1 MGLFSRDEKVYVS
14 SVIYPL
20 GDDPTKIPD
29 LVKAAVIKAG
39 FEGSSRSRAID
50 RAIFDGHGIKLTQGY
65 NYAKKHYYA
74 GLPTG
79 FPKIQGAPNDTQLTL
94 LLTEYLKGIYPAP
107 ANTVVVNSVTVTYG
121 NNYDAR
127 VRQLIEADYKY
138 DFWEEEC
145 YQANNGIAVGATLD
159 YEQLPADD
167 LNHPNDLGWKLT
179 FTNPDTSTVIIN
191 KWYLETLFLNQESV
205 ENRIVYEYSLNG
217 APSVTGYYTY
227 GGTDARMNIFLRT
240 LETPTSGTFPAIVLK
255 KAKTDKK
262 SYYLDEDQFHGGTT
276 AKTTAAWK
284 TSKIYGDRMD
294 IDIQSLIDK
303 LRDNANQKKIDYAFL
318 QPGTMLNSP
327 NTAVHEYHYR
337 YFERLYTSFPNNKP
351 AFDAWVAQ
359 YGSQLGRKSKAEGCP
374 AQYIHILDPDDTKA
388 SVNMIISWRYI
399 TYEVKTG
406 TLPKAY
412 TVECGPQEFL
422 NSSYDGGKAI
432 KQVEFDATKV
442 YFRKRLTE
450 NTYGELT
457 VCGLWHE
464 NYVYKTKH
472 IQSSAWAAF
481 NDPDGDFGSGF
492 ILPLEYEVLIGLSA
506 RERLQLSQEA
516 FHLVLNCYKIV
527 KEKWYETGLFK
538 VVLAIVSIVVIVLS
552 WGALGPLIGSLY
564 ATVLSVIPFAVPL
577 AVAAALAAVITA
589 TILVGITMGI
599 SFVAKEAG
607 EWAAE
612 QWGPAWGAVVQ
623 IAAVALMTW
632 GVGVGLDSLNIIAA
646 IPAATLPMQ
655 IANFTS
661 MALMGLST
669 YTQFQAE
676 ELKKAQTQW
685 NDYIASPNN
694 PMEELKKLMDE
705 MFPENQIQELAQ
717 QAVFGPKETLDQFL
731 GRTLTLVDG
740 LTYRLTLPISH
751 FSELTLTPRLT

>member
-1 MGLFSRDEKVYVS
+1 MGLFSRDTKIYVS

-20 GDDPTKIPD
+20 GEDPTKIPD
-29 LVKAAVIKAG
+29 IVKAGVIKAG
-39 FEGSSRSRAID
+39 FEGSSRAKAID
-50 RAIFDGHGIKLTQGY
+50 KAIFDGAGIKLAQGY
-65 NYAKKHYYA
+65 NYARRHYYA

-79 FPKIQGAPNDTQLTL
+79 FPSIEAGPNDDQLTIIIK
-94 LLTEYLKGIYPAP
+94 EYLDGIHSPLT
-107 ANTVVVNSVTVTYG
+107 NTVVLNSVTVSYG
-121 NNYDAR
+121 NNYDTR
-127 VRQLIEADYKY
+127 VRQLIESDYKY

-145 YQANNGIAVGATLD
+145 YQANNGIAVGAALE
-159 YEQLPADD
+159 YEQLPDDD
-167 LNHPNDLGWKLT
+167 LNHPNDLGWRLT
-179 FTNPDTSTVIIN
+179 FTNPNLTTVVID
-191 KWYLETLFLNQESV
+191 KWYLETLFLNQETV
-205 ENRIVYEYSLNG
+205 QNRIVYEYSLNG
-217 APSVTGYYTY
+217 APSVTAYYAF
-227 GGTDARMNIFLRT
+227 GGSDGRMNIFLRT
-240 LETPTSGTFPAIVLK
+240 LETPQSGTFPAIVLK
-255 KAKTDKK
+255 KSISNKK
-262 SYYLDEDQFHGGTT
+262 RYYLDEDQFHGGTA

-284 TSKIYGDRMD
+284 TSKVYGDRMD

-303 LRDNANQKKIDYAFL
+303 LRDNPDEKQIDYAFL

-351 AFDAWVAQ
+351 AFDAWVAA
-359 YGSQLGRKSKAEGCP
+359 YGNKVGRKSKAESCP

-399 TYEVKTG
+399 TYEVKSG
-406 TLPKAY
+406 ALPKAY
-412 TVECGPQEFL
+412 TVECGTQEFL

-432 KQVEFDATKV
+432 KQVEFDATKI

-450 NTYGELT
+450 STYGELT

-464 NYVYKTKH
+464 NYVYKNKH
-472 IQSSAWAAF
+472 IQSSGWAAF
-481 NDPDGDFGSGF
+481 NDPDSDFGSGF

-527 KEKWYETGLFK
+527 KEKWYETGAFK
-538 VVLAIVSIVVIVLS
+538 VILAIVAIVVIVLS
-552 WGALGPLIGSLY
+552 WGTLGPLIGGLY
-564 ATVLSVIPFAVPL
+564 ASVLAVIPFTVPL
-577 AVAAALAAVITA
+577 AVAAALAAIITA
-589 TILVGITMGI
+589 TILAGISVGV

-623 IAAVALMTW
+623 IAAVALMTY
-632 GVGVGLDSLNIIAA
+632 GVGVGLEGLNVVN

-655 IANFTS
+655 VANFSS
-661 MALMGLST
+661 MALIGLST
-669 YTQFQAE
+669 FTQFQME
-676 ELKKAQTQW
+676 ELKQAQTQW
-685 NDYIASPNN
+685 NDYITSPNN

-705 MFPENQIQELAQ
+705 LFPENQIQHLAQ
-717 QAVFGPKETLDQFL
+717 QAVFSPKESLDQFL

-740 LTYRLTLPISH
+740 LTYRLTMPITN
-751 FSELTLTPRLT
+751 FAELTLTPRLT